1 MFRHLH
7 QYTVQMFLVSL
18 NYFGWYWL
26 QKNDPRKL
34 YVIIY
39 EEMKGKKIDKDIN
52 FLQQRIKSF
61 YDWISS

>member
-18 NYFGWYWL
+18 KYFGWYWL

-39 EEMKGKKIDKDIN
+39 EEMKGKK
-52 FLQQRIKSF
+52 
-61 YDWISS
+61 